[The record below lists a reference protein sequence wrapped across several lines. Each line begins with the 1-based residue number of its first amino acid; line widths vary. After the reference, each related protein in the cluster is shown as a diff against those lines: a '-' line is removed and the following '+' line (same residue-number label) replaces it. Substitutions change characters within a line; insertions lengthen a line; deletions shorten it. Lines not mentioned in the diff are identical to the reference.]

1 MYKIQCFKT
10 TTSRK
15 SYRCLLKKRL
25 IYSNVFNRYCI
36 FSSAVSALNIYF
48 FWKDYFDLKVYNYVN
63 EIQYL
68 QNTNSIW
75 TYIQTLLEFY
85 WAYTPCM
92 KLTVSPLHR
101 PLTLKY
107 FSHNGK
113 NIFYLS
119 IRLLRRG
126 CIFFLRKIKYIT
138 LGACVVILQRL
149 YSFDLK
155 SIILNFKD
163 T

>member
-1 MYKIQCFKT
+1 
-10 TTSRK
+10 
-15 SYRCLLKKRL
+15 
-25 IYSNVFNRYCI
+25 
-36 FSSAVSALNIYF
+36 
-48 FWKDYFDLKVYNYVN
+48 
-63 EIQYL
+63 
-68 QNTNSIW
+68 
-75 TYIQTLLEFY
+75 
-85 WAYTPCM
+85 M

-155 SIILNFKD
+155 SINYIEFQGYISARFYPSSGITYRILYNNTYTSEHIMIQYLDCVFTKD
-163 T
+163 TNANTSFVELNK

>member
-1 MYKIQCFKT
+1 MY
-10 TTSRK
+10 TSTLFSVK
-15 SYRCLLKKRL
+15 NYGQTPTPSPIPYTYFLLYYFFGFFFL
-25 IYSNVFNRYCI
+25 QI
-36 FSSAVSALNIYF
+36 SALNIYFF

-68 QNTNSIW
+68 QNTNSIR
-75 TYIQTLLEFY
+75 TYIQTLYEFY

-126 CIFFLRKIKYIT
+126 CIFFFRKIKYIT